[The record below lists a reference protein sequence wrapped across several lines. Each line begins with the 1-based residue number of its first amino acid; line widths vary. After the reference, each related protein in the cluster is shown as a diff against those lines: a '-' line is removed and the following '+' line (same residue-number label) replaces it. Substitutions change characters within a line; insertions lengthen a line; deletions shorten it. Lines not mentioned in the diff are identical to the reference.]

1 MKTELNDDEISVP
14 DFNLWTEKY
23 RPKNL
28 SEIVGQP
35 IIVARL
41 QAFIVKGLPHMLFAG
56 PPGCGKTTAALAL
69 AHELYGNN
77 RYANFLELNSSDER
91 GIDVVRHKIKD
102 FARTKPI
109 ASDYKIICLDEADS
123 LTNDAQHA
131 LRRTMERYSESTRFI
146 LIANYSSK
154 IIEPIQ
160 SRCAV
165 FRFKQLTE
173 QDSIGFLK
181 RIVAAEKLDID
192 EAALNAILHL
202 SEGDMRR
209 TVNILQSAATAPK
222 ISEKTIY
229 DMAAAAHPHLVNS
242 MLVQALKGLF
252 PAAREMLAQMLRD
265 GIAGE
270 DIMKEIGKQVH
281 LLDISDAQKVPL
293 IEKVGEYE
301 FHIACGGTP
310 QIQIEA
316 FLAQLSVVRVP

>member
-1 MKTELNDDEISVP
+1 MNDDIENNENSVP

-23 RPKNL
+23 RPKIL
-28 SEIVGQP
+28 SEIVGQSL
-35 IIVARL
+35 IVSRL
-41 QAFIVKGLPHMLFAG
+41 QAFLVKGLPHMLFAG

-69 AHELYGNN
+69 AHELYGSNWH
-77 RYANFLELNSSDER
+77 ANFLELNASDER

-109 ASDYKIICLDEADS
+109 AADYKIVCLDEADS

-154 IIEPIQ
+154 VIEPIQ

-173 QDSIGFLK
+173 QDSMEFLR
-181 RIVAAEKLDID
+181 RIATAEKLDVD
-192 EAALNAILHL
+192 EAAFNAILHL

-209 TVNILQSAATAPK
+209 AVNILQSAATAPK
-222 ISEKTIY
+222 ITEKTIY
-229 DMAAAAHPHLVNS
+229 DMAAAAHPHLVHN
-242 MLVQALKGLF
+242 MLEQALKGLF
-252 PAAREMLAQMLRD
+252 PASRELLLRMLRD

-270 DIMKEIGKQVH
+270 DIMKEIGKQIH
-281 LLDISDAQKVPL
+281 TLDVSDAQKVPL

-301 FHIACGGTP
+301 FRIACGGTP

-316 FLAQLSVVRVP
+316 FLAQLSAQK

>member
-1 MKTELNDDEISVP
+1 MMNNDAETDDVSVP

-28 SEIVGQP
+28 SEIVGQS
-35 IIVARL
+35 IIVSRL

-69 AHELYGNN
+69 AHELYGSN
-77 RYANFLELNSSDER
+77 RHANFLELNASDER

-102 FARTKPI
+102 FARTRPI
-109 ASDYKIICLDEADS
+109 AADYKIVCLDEADS

-154 IIEPIQ
+154 ILEPIQ

-173 QDSIGFLK
+173 QDSMGFLK

-192 EAALNAILHL
+192 EQALNAILHL

-209 TVNILQSAATAPK
+209 AVNILQSAATAPK
-222 ISEKTIY
+222 ITEKTVY
-229 DMAAAAHPHLVNS
+229 DMAAAAHPHLVNN
-242 MLVQALKGLF
+242 MLVQALKGMF
-252 PAAREMLAQMLRD
+252 PAARELLAQMLRD

-270 DIMKEIGKQVH
+270 DIIKEIAKQVH

-301 FHIACGGTP
+301 FRIACGGTP

-316 FLAQLSVVRVP
+316 FLAQLSATK

>member
-1 MKTELNDDEISVP
+1 MPEMPDEENDVAP

-28 SEIVGQP
+28 SEIAGQSL
-35 IIVARL
+35 IVSRL
-41 QAFIVKGLPHMLFAG
+41 QAFLVKGLPHMLFAG

-69 AHELYGNN
+69 ARELYGNN
-77 RYANFLELNSSDER
+77 WHANFLELNASDER

-102 FARTKPI
+102 FARTRPI
-109 ASDYKIICLDEADS
+109 AADYKIVCLDEADS

-181 RIVAAEKLDID
+181 RVAATEKLDID
-192 EAALNAILHL
+192 EEALSAILHL

-209 TVNILQSAATAPK
+209 AVNILQSAATAPK
-222 ISEKTIY
+222 ITEKAVY
-229 DMAAAAHPHLVNS
+229 DMAAAAHPQLVKT
-242 MLVQALKGLF
+242 MLEQALAGFF
-252 PAAREMLAQMLRD
+252 PASRELLLQMLRD

-270 DIMKEIGKQVH
+270 DIMREIGKQVH
-281 LLDISDAQKVPL
+281 SLNVPENRRVPL

-301 FHIACGGTP
+301 FRVACGGTP

-316 FLAQLSVVRVP
+316 FLAQLSAMK

>member
-1 MKTELNDDEISVP
+1 MMNNDAESDENSVP

-28 SEIVGQP
+28 SEIVGQS
-35 IIVARL
+35 IIVSRL

-77 RYANFLELNSSDER
+77 RHANFLELNASDER

-102 FARTKPI
+102 FARTRPI
-109 ASDYKIICLDEADS
+109 AADYKIVCLDEADS

-154 IIEPIQ
+154 ILEPIQ

-192 EAALNAILHL
+192 EQALNAILHL

-209 TVNILQSAATAPK
+209 AVNILQSAATAPK
-222 ISEKTIY
+222 ITEKTVY
-229 DMAAAAHPHLVNS
+229 DMAAAAHPHLVNN

-252 PAAREMLAQMLRD
+252 PAARELLAQMLRD

-270 DIMKEIGKQVH
+270 DIIKEIAKQVH

-301 FHIACGGTP
+301 FRIACGGTP

-316 FLAQLSVVRVP
+316 FLAQLSAMK

>member
-1 MKTELNDDEISVP
+1 MKTELDEEEISP
-14 DFNLWTEKY
+14 HDFNLWTEKY
-23 RPKNL
+23 RPANL
-28 SEIVGQP
+28 SEIAGQP
-35 IIVARL
+35 LIVARL

-77 RYANFLELNSSDER
+77 RHANFLELNASDER

-102 FARTKPI
+102 FARTRPI
-109 ASDYKIICLDEADS
+109 AADYKVVCLDEADS

-165 FRFKQLTE
+165 FRFKALSE
-173 QDSIGFLK
+173 NDLLGFL
-181 RIVAAEKLDID
+181 RRVAAAEKLDIEED
-192 EAALNAILHL
+192 ALKAMLHL

-209 TVNILQSAATAPK
+209 AINILQSAATAPK
-222 ISEKTIY
+222 ITEKTVY
-229 DMAAAAHPHLVNS
+229 DMAAAAHPHLVKN
-242 MLVQALKGLF
+242 MLEQALAGMF
-252 PAAREMLAQMLRD
+252 PAAREILAQMLRD

-270 DIMKEIGKQVH
+270 DIMKEVGKQVH
-281 LLDISDAQKVPL
+281 SLGVPDAKKVPL

-301 FHIACGGTP
+301 FRIACGGTP

-316 FLAQLSVVRVP
+316 FLAQLGVLK